1 MRKMQQNPLYQSA
14 VKQRPIHPAS
24 IAEGL
29 FSKRPESA
37 GGSFAETR
45 VVRRTGALIQRQC
58 DFSAVPV
65 AERFC
70 QWEASAGSIAAMR
83 VISGIASGG
92 KIMRK
97 EQALLTHEQFE
108 RELNYDAA
116 LSIARRMLSA
126 GLISRAEFVRID
138 AILREKFSPVW
149 GGLYHSVA

>member
-1 MRKMQQNPLYQSA
+1 MLFPLINRKHSQ
-14 VKQRPIHPAS
+14 PAS
-24 IAEGL
+24 IAKGL

-37 GGSFAETR
+37 GGSFAEAR
-45 VVRRTGALIQRQC
+45 VVRRTGALIRKS
-58 DFSAVPV
+58 FSFSTAPV

-70 QWEASAGSIAAMR
+70 QWGASAGSIAAMR
-83 VISGIASGG
+83 AISSIVSGG
-92 KIMRK
+92 KIMHK

-116 LSIARRMLSA
+116 LSIARRMLAA

>member
-1 MRKMQQNPLYQSA
+1 MINRDPS
-14 VKQRPIHPAS
+14 HPAS
-24 IAEGL
+24 IAEAL

-37 GGSFAETR
+37 GGSSAEAR
-45 VVRRTGALIQRQC
+45 VARRTGAPIRKSSS
-58 DFSAVPV
+58 FSAVPV

-70 QWEASAGSIAAMR
+70 KWEVSAESIVAMP
-83 VISGIASGG
+83 VISSIASGE

-97 EQALLTHEQFE
+97 EQTLLTREQFE

-116 LSIARRMLSA
+116 LSVARRMLAA

>member
-1 MRKMQQNPLYQSA
+1 MINRDPS
-14 VKQRPIHPAS
+14 HPAS
-24 IAEGL
+24 IAEVL

-37 GGSFAETR
+37 GGSSAEAC
-45 VVRRTGALIQRQC
+45 VVRRTGAPIRRSFS
-58 DFSAVPV
+58 FSAAPV

-97 EQALLTHEQFE
+97 EHALLTHEQFE

-116 LSIARRMLSA
+116 LSIARRMLAA

-138 AILREKFSPVW
+138 AILREKRSP
-149 GGLYHSVA
+149 SP

>member
-1 MRKMQQNPLYQSA
+1 MQHNLLYQS
-14 VKQRPIHPAS
+14 VTKQYHFRPAS
-24 IAEGL
+24 IAETI
-29 FSKRPESA
+29 FSKRLENVNESFVEA
-37 GGSFAETR
+37 R
-45 VVRRTGALIQRQC
+45 VVRRTGAPIRKSVS
-58 DFSAVPV
+58 FSV
-65 AERFC
+65 APGAGRFC
-70 QWEASAGSIAAMR
+70 QWKTSAGSIAAMC

-97 EQALLTHEQFE
+97 EQNLLTHEQFE

-116 LSIARRMLSA
+116 LSIARRMFAA